1 MLGRCSR
8 HSTYTLTE
16 RDLLAALKC
25 ERPDNTAVEIQGYS
39 QHDRNAVCARTVSLS
54 RRLAFRLPVAFWD
67 LFGFCFLFSRQARF
81 NENLDGLRPNSAAGG
96 TPRLSEAAGALHD
109 ANVVRTRAGAG
120 GASAGSP
127 RVHESGSEH
136 EDSDAEDELGGQ
148 EDPETER
155 TVRGYGIGKE
165 YMLFRRLMVED
176 GEPAGPS
183 SRAPILSTRPTRAC
197 IVTTASSASCL
208 RKKIRRRSTAQTR

>member
-81 NENLDGLRPNSAAGG
+81 QERY
-96 TPRLSEAAGALHD
+96 TF
-109 ANVVRTRAGAG
+109 
-120 GASAGSP
+120 
-127 RVHESGSEH
+127 
-136 EDSDAEDELGGQ
+136 LG
-148 EDPETER
+148 
-155 TVRGYGIGKE
+155 VFH
-165 YMLFRRLMVED
+165 LFCFPV
-176 GEPAGPS
+176 
-183 SRAPILSTRPTRAC
+183 
-197 IVTTASSASCL
+197 
-208 RKKIRRRSTAQTR
+208 Q

>member
-67 LFGFCFLFSRQARF
+67 LFGFCFLFSRQAVASCRS
-81 NENLDGLRPNSAAGG
+81 LLRVAL
-96 TPRLSEAAGALHD
+96 PR
-109 ANVVRTRAGAG
+109 
-120 GASAGSP
+120 
-127 RVHESGSEH
+127 
-136 EDSDAEDELGGQ
+136 
-148 EDPETER
+148 
-155 TVRGYGIGKE
+155 
-165 YMLFRRLMVED
+165 
-176 GEPAGPS
+176 
-183 SRAPILSTRPTRAC
+183 C
-197 IVTTASSASCL
+197 WIVTA
-208 RKKIRRRSTAQTR
+208 

>member
-67 LFGFCFLFSRQARF
+67 LFGFCFLFSRQARSLKLPPSTL
-81 NENLDGLRPNSAAGG
+81 NTPSTLSAFPFSSTLHCSKVLEGWFYLQCLSQ
-96 TPRLSEAAGALHD
+96 RLSCASNHWTPKNQTCCRGRGDLLACYMYKNSLAWVLPALPVLLSRQD
-109 ANVVRTRAGAG
+109 RL
-120 GASAGSP
+120 
-127 RVHESGSEH
+127 
-136 EDSDAEDELGGQ
+136 LG
-148 EDPETER
+148 
-155 TVRGYGIGKE
+155 
-165 YMLFRRLMVED
+165 
-176 GEPAGPS
+176 
-183 SRAPILSTRPTRAC
+183 
-197 IVTTASSASCL
+197 
-208 RKKIRRRSTAQTR
+208 

>member
-67 LFGFCFLFSRQARF
+67 LFGFCFLFSRQVNIIIIIAKQGSTTVVCKQP
-81 NENLDGLRPNSAAGG
+81 LDAKKPNMLPRQGG
-96 TPRLSEAAGALHD
+96 SPCLLHVQEL
-109 ANVVRTRAGAG
+109 ACLG
-120 GASAGSP
+120 SAGLASP
-127 RVHESGSEH
+127 IEQAGSTTRLAH
-136 EDSDAEDELGGQ
+136 TDKSTIPA
-148 EDPETER
+148 
-155 TVRGYGIGKE
+155 IGNDHSWT
-165 YMLFRRLMVED
+165 MR
-176 GEPAGPS
+176 S
-183 SRAPILSTRPTRAC
+183 
-197 IVTTASSASCL
+197 
-208 RKKIRRRSTAQTR
+208 RRRCATSLYRYR

>member
-67 LFGFCFLFSRQARF
+67 LFGFCFLFSRQARSLKLPPSPL
-81 NENLDGLRPNSAAGG
+81 NTPSPLSAFPFSSKLHCSKVLEGWLSLQCLSQ
-96 TPRLSEAAGALHD
+96 RLSCASNHWTPKNQTCCRGRGDLLACYMYKNSLAWVLPALPVLLSRQD
-109 ANVVRTRAGAG
+109 RL
-120 GASAGSP
+120 
-127 RVHESGSEH
+127 
-136 EDSDAEDELGGQ
+136 LG
-148 EDPETER
+148 
-155 TVRGYGIGKE
+155 
-165 YMLFRRLMVED
+165 
-176 GEPAGPS
+176 
-183 SRAPILSTRPTRAC
+183 
-197 IVTTASSASCL
+197 
-208 RKKIRRRSTAQTR
+208 